1 MNIRVTNKKT
11 NKKNPPKHASR
22 SIYRNVLKKKLS
34 AKLSFDLNFM
44 QKDTFVLSPRR
55 LPIIQGATAAFL
67 MPVFAL
73 MSQPEWSCPFD
84 QQANGMNYLL

>member
-1 MNIRVTNKKT
+1 
-11 NKKNPPKHASR
+11 
-22 SIYRNVLKKKLS
+22 
-34 AKLSFDLNFM
+34 M
-44 QKDTFVLSPRR
+44 QKGTFVLSPRR

-73 MSQPEWSCPFD
+73 MSQPEWSCRFD

>member
-1 MNIRVTNKKT
+1 MMNIRVTNKKKPASLGQFIVMY
-11 NKKNPPKHASR
+11 KKN
-22 SIYRNVLKKKLS
+22 NLG

-44 QKDTFVLSPRR
+44 QKGTFVLSPRR

>member
-1 MNIRVTNKKT
+1 
-11 NKKNPPKHASR
+11 
-22 SIYRNVLKKKLS
+22 
-34 AKLSFDLNFM
+34 M
-44 QKDTFVLSPRR
+44 QKGTFVLSPRR

>member
-1 MNIRVTNKKT
+1 MNIRVTNKNNRK
-11 NKKNPPKHASR
+11 SW
-22 SIYRNVLKKKLS
+22 SMYRNVLKKNLG

-44 QKDTFVLSPRR
+44 QKGTFVLSPRR